1 MPGSDVRPRLPE
13 RLRPATVLL
22 ADDHRVF
29 TDGLVHLLTD
39 QLRVVGTVTD
49 GPALIE
55 AARRLQPDVI
65 IMDLSMPNM
74 SGLDALRQ
82 LRHDGLDSKVIVLT
96 MHAEARLATEALR
109 AGASGFVLKEE
120 SGEELLTAV
129 DAVLDGRTYLTS
141 ALTKDVF
148 EMLSRRSEVPPE
160 PQLTARQ
167 LAVLR
172 LIVDGLRMKEI
183 ASALDLSPRTVETI
197 KYELMQHLNIHSTA
211 ELVRYAIERRLIGT

>member
-1 MPGSDVRPRLPE
+1 M
-13 RLRPATVLL
+13 RPATVLL

-82 LRHDGLDSKVIVLT
+82 LHHDGLDSKVIVLT

-172 LIVDGLRMKEI
+172 LIVDGRRMKEI

-197 KYELMQHLNIHSTA
+197 KYELMQHLDIHSTA